1 MDRTSVNWKGNLCAV
16 VTPFNRDGS
25 IDEAAF
31 TRNIELLV
39 EEGVDGVVIAGCTGE
54 FWSLSDEERIHL
66 FGLARKATDKVVIG
80 NVSSIRTSASIGFAN
95 AAKDRG
101 LDGIM
106 LTPPYYAKPSP
117 REIVHHYKQVSDAVE
132 VPILLYNIPSRQAVA
147 PSVELIG
154 ELADIDNVVAI
165 KQSASD
171 FQTVVDTLD
180 LVQDRILVLPGHSV
194 DRGLPCLVMGA
205 DGYVSSVEPQ
215 AMGAEAISLYRLAV
229 AGEMDEALRVQKRC
243 IALDKA
249 IHGDVGTFPAS
260 LKAAMNLRGRPGGH
274 PREPFLPLT
283 NEQERTLAN
292 LLNRLG
298 LLDTVP
304 A

>member
-1 MDRTSVNWKGNLCAV
+1 MDRNSVSWQGNLCAV

-25 IDEAAF
+25 IDETAF
-31 TRNIELLV
+31 TRNIELLDR
-39 EEGVDGVVIAGCTGE
+39 EGVEGVVIAGCTGE
-54 FWSLSDEERIHL
+54 FWSLSDDERIRL
-66 FGLARKATDKVVIG
+66 FDLARTATDKVVIG
-80 NVSSIRTSASIGFAN
+80 NVSSIMTSVSIALAN
-95 AAKDRG
+95 AAKDRQ

-117 REIVHHYKQVSDAVE
+117 NEIVHHYQRVSDAVE
-132 VPILLYNIPSRQAVA
+132 IPILLYNIPSRQAVA
-147 PSVELIG
+147 PSVDLISV
-154 ELADIDNVVAI
+154 LADVDNVVAI
-165 KQSASD
+165 KQSAAE

-194 DRGLPCLVMGA
+194 DRGLPCLTMGA

-215 AMGAEAISLYRLAV
+215 AMGEEAIALYRLAV
-229 AGEMDEALRVQKRC
+229 EGKLAEALRVQRRC

-260 LKAAMNLRGRPGGH
+260 LKAAMNLRGRPGGY

-283 NEQERTLAN
+283 ADQERTLAE
-292 LLNRLG
+292 LLQKLD
-298 LLDTVP
+298 LLDHVP